1 MKKIQY
7 ILFALIFTLPL
18 GVNAA
23 NFTFSP
29 AIGSYSAGQTFTT
42 TVNVNPGAGESISA
56 TKVSLTFPVDKLE
69 LISYTPINGTPILA
83 HVGTVTDG
91 VNGTIVDNVAFNPAI
106 SSTTAVATIV
116 FKAKTDG
123 LASVAVASDSKLLDN
138 SNTDKTTTSISA
150 VYTVTAPAPV
160 VTQETATTTDDE
172 TTTQELTQAATTTST
187 NDNSAVGASVA
198 INEEQTN
205 DEQANADTEQTEAG
219 LASDE
224 TVQADQ
230 DSTQGQLAAAASGKQ
245 GNKTWYWLLGL
256 LIVGVLGFFVYRK
269 KRNK

>member
-23 NFTFSP
+23 NFTFNP

-56 TKVSLTFPVDKLE
+56 TKVSLTFPADKLE

-123 LASVAVASDSKLLDN
+123 LASLAVASDSKLLDN
-138 SNTDKTTTSISA
+138 GNTDKTTTSISA
-150 VYTVTAPAPV
+150 VYTVTASAPV
-160 VTQETATTTDDE
+160 VTQQTTTTTDDE
-172 TTTQELTQAATTTST
+172 TTTQESTQTTSST
-187 NDNSAVGASVA
+187 NDGGVVGASVA
-198 INEEQTN
+198 GGEEQAT
-205 DEQANADTEQTEAG
+205 DEQANTDTDQADAG

-224 TVQADQ
+224 SVQADQ
-230 DSTQGQLAAAASGKQ
+230 DSTQGQLAAAAGVNQ
-245 GNKTWYWLLGL
+245 GNKLWYWLLAL
-256 LIVGVLGFFVYRK
+256 LILGVLGFFVYRK
-269 KRNK
+269 KRRNK